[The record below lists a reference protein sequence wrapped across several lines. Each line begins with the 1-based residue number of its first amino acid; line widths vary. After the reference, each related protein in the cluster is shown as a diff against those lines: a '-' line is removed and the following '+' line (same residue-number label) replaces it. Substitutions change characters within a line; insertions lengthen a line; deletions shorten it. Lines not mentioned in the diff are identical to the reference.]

1 MEDRTLDTKYNML
14 QSNRSNQSRLFYR
27 LGTASAADTAGAQ
40 SAGLSFSNPVYELSN
55 PSAGESTI
63 EELNK
68 LPESVATT
76 ASTPPSHTITNT
88 DPLPNVAFKVE
99 HVITPSCTAHNRRFG
114 SFRKGLE
121 SRWTVAQAI
130 YPYMVCIALAYCV
143 TLSLYPGIE
152 SEIISCNLKSWMPVL
167 LMFMFNTSDVIGKVM
182 ASVPY
187 AWSRRQLILL
197 STMRIAL
204 VPLLLLCCAPRSQ
217 PIIAGETPAFIF
229 TAALGITNGL
239 AGSLPM
245 MFAPSKVT
253 ATLKEATG
261 NMMTLS
267 YNVGL
272 TAGSL
277 IGYVFDSML
286 GPPIV
291 NPCPKYPFI
300 PMPPS
305 LANVTTTSTTTPVT
319 TTTIAAHAIST
330 ILKTTTTIPTTKLLT
345 STVVPTTISPNT
357 TTGSTSLNS
366 TIASIAVTTLA
377 TVISSVSSIVN
388 ETNNLF
394 DSTTSSTST
403 ISPSTVLATALFNN
417 STTSVISKN

>member
-1 MEDRTLDTKYNML
+1 
-14 QSNRSNQSRLFYR
+14 
-27 LGTASAADTAGAQ
+27 
-40 SAGLSFSNPVYELSN
+40 
-55 PSAGESTI
+55 
-63 EELNK
+63 
-68 LPESVATT
+68 
-76 ASTPPSHTITNT
+76 
-88 DPLPNVAFKVE
+88 
-99 HVITPSCTAHNRRFG
+99 
-114 SFRKGLE
+114 
-121 SRWTVAQAI
+121 
-130 YPYMVCIALAYCV
+130 
-143 TLSLYPGIE
+143 
-152 SEIISCNLKSWMPVL
+152 
-167 LMFMFNTSDVIGKVM
+167 M

-245 MFAPSKVT
+245 MFAPSKVP

-291 NPCPKYPFI
+291 NPCPSYPYI

-305 LANVTTTSTTTPVT
+305 MVNT
-319 TTTIAAHAIST
+319 TTTTMRTLKNLSVTTVVST
-330 ILKTTTTIPTTKLLT
+330 TKQLITTTTLSPTTLPK
-345 STVVPTTISPNT
+345 VD
-357 TTGSTSLNS
+357 NS
-366 TIASIAVTTLA
+366 DKTTIASIVVTTLA
-377 TVISSVSSIVN
+377 TLLTSLNPSSN
-388 ETNNLF
+388 DTNTIF
-394 DSTTSSTST
+394 DAST
-403 ISPSTVLATALFNN
+403 ITTTTLMPSTVISTTIFNN
-417 STTSVISKN
+417 STIPV